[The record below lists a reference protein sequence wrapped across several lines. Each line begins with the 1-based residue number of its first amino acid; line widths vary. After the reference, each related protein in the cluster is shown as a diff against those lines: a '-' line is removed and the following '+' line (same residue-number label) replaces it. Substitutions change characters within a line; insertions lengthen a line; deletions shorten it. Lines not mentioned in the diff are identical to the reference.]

1 MVEVR
6 QKIHSWLSPTQPVGY
21 FSNDRQLL
29 YSTED
34 MLYLKKVHANI
45 TVQQRTYMCRHII

>member
-45 TVQQRTYMCRHII
+45 TVQQRTYMCRHIV